1 MTGVIANKLGVQ
13 MGHAPVTSLSFLRIY
28 YGLFRNM
35 AKELGGHLLEF
46 YEKFIKLEELEMRL
60 EVLLCDVQTTAV
72 SSSTLALVLIC
83 LHLDFHIK
91 ESYPFKEAEGTE
103 LKHLFEYILYLQQLS
118 KVSYYIILI

>member
-1 MTGVIANKLGVQ
+1 MARVIANKLGVQ
-13 MGHAPVTSLSFLRIY
+13 MGHPPVTSLSFLRIY

-35 AKELGGHLLEF
+35 CKELSGRLLEF

-72 SSSTLALVLIC
+72 SPSTLALVLIC

-91 ESYPFKEAEGTE
+91 ESFATIVK
-103 LKHLFEYILYLQQLS
+103 S
-118 KVSYYIILI
+118 KSK